1 MKMKKTLTNNKL
13 LSSSASSSAS
23 SIAKASLSQSFP
35 DYIVNAPATDVSKL
49 SNGLRVASETS
60 YGETATVGVW
70 IDAGSRYE
78 NDKNNGVAH
87 FLEHMAFKGTPSRT
101 QLQLETEIEN
111 LGGHLN
117 AYTSREQTVY
127 FAKVFKQDVPKAME
141 ILSDILQNP
150 TLDKD
155 AINRE
160 RNVILRE
167 MEEIEKQEEEVVFDL
182 LHETAYQGSSLGK
195 TILGPVENIRNI
207 SQSDLK
213 EYIATHY
220 TAPRF
225 VVAGAGAIE
234 HSQLTELADKYF
246 GKLPVAAPSNFAKN
260 VAFTPTNFTGSDL
273 RIRDDSKPLAHIAI
287 AFEGAN
293 WTSPDS
299 IPLMVMQVLLGSWNR
314 TSAYGSNMAS
324 KLCQV
329 VAEQEAA
336 HSVMSFNTCYK
347 DTGLFGVYGVCVPTK
362 AQDLVL
368 ITMEAMVRLCHEV
381 TDEEVARARAQLKSI
396 ALSQLDGTTAI
407 CEDIG
412 RQMLTYGRRMTP
424 AEIFARI
431 DSIDASTIRKVAGKY
446 INDQDVAVSGLGSIH
461 GMPDYNFVRRRTYW
475 LRQ

>member
-1 MKMKKTLTNNKL
+1 MVKSITKSKL
-13 LSSSASSSAS
+13 LSSSSSAAAKAAVASSPA
-23 SIAKASLSQSFP
+23 AAFP
-35 DYIVNAPATDVSKL
+35 EYILNAPATEVSKL
-49 SNGLRVASETS
+49 SNGLRVASES
-60 YGETATVGVW
+60 SHGETATVGVW

-111 LGGHLN
+111 IGGHLN

-127 FAKVFKQDVPKAME
+127 FAKVFKKDVPKAME
-141 ILSDILQNP
+141 ILSDILQNA

-182 LHETAYQGSSLGK
+182 LHETAFQGNGLGK
-195 TILGPVENIRNI
+195 TILGPVENIKSI
-207 SQSDLK
+207 SKDDLK

-225 VVAGAGAIE
+225 VVAGAGAVE
-234 HSQLTELADKYF
+234 HKQLAELADKYF
-246 GKLPVAAPSNFAKN
+246 GKLPSAAPSNLAKN
-260 VAFTPTNFTGSDL
+260 IAYTPALFNGSDL
-273 RIRDDSKPLAHIAI
+273 RIRDDSKPLAHIAL
-287 AFEGAN
+287 AFEGAT

-299 IPLMVMQVLLGSWNR
+299 IPLMLMQVLLGSWNR
-314 TSAYGSNMAS
+314 TSSYGSNMAS

-329 VAEQEAA
+329 IAEQEAA

-347 DTGLFGVYGVCVPTK
+347 DTGLFGVYGTCVPTK
-362 AQDLVL
+362 AQDFVL
-368 ITMEAMVRLCHEV
+368 ISMEAMVRLCHEA
-381 TDEEVARARAQLKSI
+381 TEEEVARARAQLKAI
-396 ALSQLDGTTAI
+396 TLSQLDGTTAI

-431 DSIDASTIRKVAGKY
+431 DSIDAKTIRKVADKY
-446 INDQDVAVSGLGSIH
+446 INDQDLAVSGLGSIH
-461 GMPDYNFVRRRTYW
+461 GMPDYNFIRRRAYW